1 VVGCVVAVLVVVV
14 DRFVQGIVVKDKLLV
29 EASVVEERTVE
40 EVVEGIVAWAFVV
53 EERTVQEVECTAVE
67 EIVAWEV
74 VEGIVAWAFVEEI
87 VAWAFVEEI
96 VAWAFVEGIVAF
108 VEDIVDPYLV
118 AAFVEGI
125 AVVDIQS
132 VDIVDWGNFG
142 DIRVVEDSFFF
153 FWMKINK

>member
-74 VEGIVAWAFVEEI
+74 VEGIVARAFVEEI
-87 VAWAFVEEI
+87 VVQDIVVARAFV
-96 VAWAFVEGIVAF
+96 VEGIVAF

-125 AVVDIQS
+125 VVVDIQS
-132 VDIVDWGNFG
+132 MDIVDWGNFG

>member
-29 EASVVEERTVE
+29 EASVEERTVE

-74 VEGIVAWAFVEEI
+74 VEGIVARAFVEEI
-87 VAWAFVEEI
+87 VAWAFV
-96 VAWAFVEGIVAF
+96 VEGIVAF

-125 AVVDIQS
+125 VVVDIQS